1 MVATNF
7 WTSPTQD
14 PKRAYRFVVD
24 LASGAGTTGFVN
36 GASWYASKADKP
48 KFSVSETEHKY
59 INHTF
64 WYPGRV
70 TWENVTV
77 TLVDPAE
84 PNAAA
89 ATAEI
94 LTQSGYQIPGS
105 STAAEVAT
113 TINKSSATN
122 ALGQVTITQIG
133 EDPTIPLERWTLKNA
148 WIQAANFSQLDYGS
162 DELST
167 IELVIRYDWAE
178 LDTESATGTSTG
190 QFFKHT

>member
-7 WTSPTQD
+7 WTSPNRD
-14 PKRAYRFVVD
+14 PKRAYRFIVD
-24 LASGAGTTGFVN
+24 LASGGGVTGFVN
-36 GASWYASKADKP
+36 GASWYASSADKP

-70 TWENVTV
+70 TWEDVTIK
-77 TLVDPAE
+77 LVDPAD
-84 PNAAA
+84 PSAAS

-94 LTQSGYQIPGS
+94 LTKSGYQIPGS
-105 STAAEVAT
+105 AAAAETAT
-113 TINKSSATN
+113 TINKASATN

-133 EDPTIPLERWTLKNA
+133 EDPTVELEKWVLKNA
-148 WIQAANFSQLDYGS
+148 WIQAANFSSLDYNT
-162 DELST
+162 DDLST

-178 LDTESATGTSTG
+178 LDTTTTAGKSQYFHQT
-190 QFFKHT
+190 